1 MDGGKAIPCDYFCT
15 KVNVASCEN
24 ANNAL
29 NQEWYNIF
37 QPYKTVLSF
46 KDKKSRDTMQFTN
59 GVLFLKD
66 LNPKY
71 DTSTNADKKE
81 NNVFGE
87 IDGYITSDMNSS
99 AYYKLYSLAN
109 MGNSKDNIHVFHD
122 TTNPKECCIEVGDN

>member
-1 MDGGKAIPCDYFCT
+1 MDGGNAIPVNYFCT

-24 ANNAL
+24 ANNAM
-29 NQEWYNIF
+29 NQEWYNMF

-46 KDKKSRDTMQFTN
+46 KNKKARDTMQFTN

-87 IDGYITSDMNSS
+87 IDGYIS
-99 AYYKLYSLAN
+99 
-109 MGNSKDNIHVFHD
+109 
-122 TTNPKECCIEVGDN
+122 